1 MKIVALQ
8 EQIALSR
15 PRRQASTEQG
25 ATMPPK
31 HFGLDRDAMGMGELG
46 SLLGGMA
53 LPKGRSKGRIS
64 LCELFDLMQ
73 GMFRIAG
80 CVA

>member
-1 MKIVALQ
+1 
-8 EQIALSR
+8 
-15 PRRQASTEQG
+15 
-25 ATMPPK
+25 MPPK

-46 SLLGGMA
+46 GLLGGMA

-80 CVA
+80 CVACGERFVASVHSNDLLFP

>member
-1 MKIVALQ
+1 
-8 EQIALSR
+8 
-15 PRRQASTEQG
+15 
-25 ATMPPK
+25 MPPK

-46 SLLGGMA
+46 GLLGGMA
-53 LPKGRSKGRIS
+53 LPKGRSKDRIS